1 MSRHSGSPG
10 IRKAVEM
17 SIKMNAQRQKR
28 RKKGRKRP
36 STFESRKNLNIFLW
50 TLKRPI

>member
-17 SIKMNAQRQKR
+17 SIKMNAQRQKK
-28 RKKGRKRP
+28 RKKKEEKGHQLLSLGR
-36 STFESRKNLNIFLW
+36 I
-50 TLKRPI
+50 